1 MNNPYTTIALRG
13 DKPNLIQLV
22 ELTTEEMD
30 AILDSLLH
38 QVYEWGRTVERCLK
52 EENPRNFK
60 VSDATEKARAIKEK
74 YKNVYMKLAEFMEIE
89 V

>member
-13 DKPNLIQLV
+13 DKPTYIQSI
-22 ELTTEEMD
+22 EITTEEMD

-38 QVYEWGRTVERCLK
+38 QVCEWGRTVERCLK
-52 EENPRNFK
+52 EENPRSFK
-60 VSDATEKARAIKEK
+60 VSDAAEKAKAIKEK
-74 YKNVYMKLAEFMEIE
+74 YENVYMKLAEFMEIE